1 MSCADEGDANPNAA
15 AAYRSALFH
24 IWITR
29 ASELRFGPSIFVN
42 HQAASSKLHQTGIVT
57 EYQQQFETL
66 SNRVNGMSPES
77 N

>member
-1 MSCADEGDANPNAA
+1 MQQQHIDQHCSIYGSRVLQNCA
-15 AAYRSALFH
+15 LVH
-24 IWITR
+24 
-29 ASELRFGPSIFVN
+29 PSSFVN